1 MRLEGKGNHDMS
13 KTLKIYIAGPMTGL
27 VDANRHAFNGHAST
41 LAEAGHVPLNPA
53 VLPDGLEHHE
63 YMAICKPMV
72 EIADEVH
79 MLPGWEHS
87 KGAMM
92 EHGWASAMD
101 KPIRFVEAA

>member
-1 MRLEGKGNHDMS
+1 MS
-13 KTLKIYIAGPMTGL
+13 NILKIYIAGPMTGL
-27 VDANRHAFNGHAST
+27 VDANRPAFNGYAAA
-41 LAEAGHVPLNPA
+41 LVEVGHVALNPA

-79 MLPGWEHS
+79 MLPGWERS

-92 EHGWASAMD
+92 EHGWAIERA
-101 KPIRFVEAA
+101 KPIRFVGAV